1 MIRFLM
7 ILIFLWINC
16 CLFSQDTGRKCFIG
30 ISGGAA
36 IPVVDFADNSAD
48 NLDAG
53 YAETGYNLNMVNFGY
68 VIWKNL
74 GVTARG
80 FLSAH
85 TTDFSMEATWSYQG
99 VMAGPFGVIPI
110 HEKLDI
116 GLQAMIGYV
125 SAKIEVIDLGE
136 TIARNV
142 GYDFGTTL
150 FYGFSKRWYLMASA
164 DYFTSKPKFNEGSR
178 RISAINVNL
187 GIAYRIIP

>member
-1 MIRFLM
+1 MIF
-7 ILIFLWINC
+7 ILLLLNG
-16 CLFSQDTGRKCFIG
+16 CLFAQDPGRRGFIG

-53 YAETGYNLNMVNFGY
+53 YAETGYNLNVVNFGY
-68 VIWKNL
+68 TIWKDL

-85 TTDFSMEATWSYQG
+85 TTDFSMEAIWSYQG
-99 VMAGPFGVIPI
+99 VMAGPIAVIPI
-110 HEKLDI
+110 HDKLDI

-136 TIARNV
+136 TKARNV
-142 GYDFGTTL
+142 GYDFGATL
-150 FYGFSKRWYLMASA
+150 FYGFSKRWCLLASA
-164 DYFTSKPKFNEGSR
+164 DYFTSKPRFNEGSR
-178 RISAINVNL
+178 RISVINVNL
-187 GIAYRIIP
+187 GIAYRLIP